1 MTIKRHILIKVC
13 ALHFIS
19 CYFTLQVLHFFIG
32 LGALLSPLIADPF
45 LSETDCI
52 LGNTTINSSS
62 TMRHLRN
69 TLSGRHLHNVSHIS
83 LENDGEVGTKVSYAF
98 WIMAFVN
105 VRRVDCYCNFG

>member
-1 MTIKRHILIKVC
+1 M
-13 ALHFIS
+13 
-19 CYFTLQVLHFFIG
+19 LHFFIG

-52 LGNTTINSSS
+52 LGNASINSSS

-69 TLSGRHLHNVSHIS
+69 SLSGRHLHNVSHIS
-83 LENDGEVGTKVSYAF
+83 LNTDGEVVTKVSYAF

-105 VRRVDCYCNFG
+105 VSNIDLC

>member
-1 MTIKRHILIKVC
+1 M
-13 ALHFIS
+13 
-19 CYFTLQVLHFFIG
+19 LHFFIG

-83 LENDGEVGTKVSYAF
+83 LHTEGEVVTNVSYAF

-105 VRRVDCYCNFG
+105 VSNVADVNEKGECAGTTWVWLLAWAKLKNDALEL